1 MKSREHNLQVA
12 TVQLLRANKIFC
24 FAVPN
29 GGRRDAITGANL
41 KKEGVLAG
49 VSDLIIL
56 KHNKV
61 FFVEMKDGKNG
72 RQSQEQKYF
81 EQVVTSYGFK
91 YLIWRTPE
99 DVMKFIKEEKG
110 DNNG

>member
-1 MKSREHNLQVA
+1 MRSREHNLQVA
-12 TVQLLRANKIFC
+12 TVQLLRANRIFC

-49 VSDLIIL
+49 VSDLVIL
-56 KHNKV
+56 RPNKV
-61 FFVEMKDGKNG
+61 FFVEMKDGNKG
-72 RQSQEQKYF
+72 RQSEGQKFF
-81 EQVVTSYGFK
+81 ESVVTSYGFK

-99 DVMKFIKEEKG
+99 DVMKFIEEEKG